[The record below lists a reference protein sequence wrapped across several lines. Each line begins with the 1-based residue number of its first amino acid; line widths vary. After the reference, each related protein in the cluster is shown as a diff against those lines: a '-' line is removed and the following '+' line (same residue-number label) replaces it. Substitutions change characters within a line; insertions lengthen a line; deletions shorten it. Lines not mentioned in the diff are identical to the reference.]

1 MSECFESDLEQ
12 MSSEFE
18 KKRKAAIGISLQP
31 IPGPPVFFHR
41 EVER

>member
-1 MSECFESDLEQ
+1 MNDCFESGFEQ

-41 EVER
+41 EVGR